1 MKILCDTSILVEIDR
16 HNESVVRLLKSYL
29 VKDHELV
36 ISTITVAEILTGAF
50 LNRKSKDA
58 VLTAKEILNQFT
70 WIAIDSETAETAAEL
85 SAALFIDKK
94 QDHVEYQDVLI
105 AVSALRANADILLTL
120 NKKDFVLFSSL
131 KDKIHTPD
139 EVRHVS

>member
-70 WIAIDSETAETAAEL
+70 WIPVDGETAELTAEL
-85 SAALFIDKK
+85 TAALFIEKK
-94 QDHVEYQDVLI
+94 QDQVEYQDILI
-105 AVSALRANADILLTL
+105 AATALRAGADRVFTL
-120 NKKDFVLFSSL
+120 NKKDFILFHPL
-131 KDKIHTPD
+131 KDALRTPD
-139 EVRHVS
+139 DAI